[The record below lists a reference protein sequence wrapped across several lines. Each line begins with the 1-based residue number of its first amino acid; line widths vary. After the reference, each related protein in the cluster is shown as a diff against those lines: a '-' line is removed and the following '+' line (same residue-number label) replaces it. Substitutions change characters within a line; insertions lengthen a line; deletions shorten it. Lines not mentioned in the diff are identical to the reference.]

1 MKICENGIL
10 YDTATAQ
17 PLAAFQ
23 FSLCGVPAEEAAYR
37 GSEGRCFLVRRIGDH
52 ETALLPA
59 SEEALLRWQAY
70 REQFTDRLWPG
81 I

>member
-1 MKICENGIL
+1 MVIVMKALENGVL

-37 GSEGRCFLVRRIGDH
+37 GPEGRCFTELYRI
-52 ETALLPA
+52 
-59 SEEALLRWQAY
+59 LR
-70 REQFTDRLWPG
+70 
-81 I
+81 